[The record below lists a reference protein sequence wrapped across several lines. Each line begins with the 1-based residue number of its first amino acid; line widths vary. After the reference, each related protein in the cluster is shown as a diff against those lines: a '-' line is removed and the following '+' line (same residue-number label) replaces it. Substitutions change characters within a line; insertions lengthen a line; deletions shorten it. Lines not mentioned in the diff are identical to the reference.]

1 MKTLGQR
8 IRSLRKSK
16 KMTLVDIAG
25 EQMTKGMLSLI
36 ENDKAKPSI
45 ENLQYIANQL
55 HVEVSVL
62 TDPFPLTELRK
73 IIDDLHQIVQN
84 KKWLDVSQAIQV
96 KNLVEPIIPEL
107 PANYE
112 AAQIYLYY
120 LKVFPPLEA
129 FEQGIE
135 EAKKAVVFFKELALY
150 KELATTYT
158 LQAIFYFNQLQFEQA
173 YETIQVAY
181 KLVQSPY
188 YTIDPITRID
198 VSYHMA
204 SFCYATNR
212 LDEADQVLQ
221 HLLKTCHEEKIF
233 HFYAHI
239 IRMAAYAAMILQQP
253 EKVEMYRERLEKYT
267 AFDTHPNTQYYLHVF
282 YLFYYNTYDSK
293 PLKVLEHARIM
304 KEFDEAFETLPYIE
318 VETGKALYKL
328 GRFQEAC
335 EAFYFFETERNWNG
349 LHPFNTA
356 RFQEGLAYYACT
368 LFELGQMEAAKKWI
382 QRAYEEQK
390 IMLPLAEKQWICDT
404 YNWLIEQMIKNNE

>member
-96 KNLVEPIIPEL
+96 KNLVEPIISEL

-135 EAKKAVVFFKELALY
+135 EAKKAVVFFKELVLY

-335 EAFYFFETERNWNG
+335 EAFHFFETERNWNG
-349 LHPFNTA
+349 VHPFNTA

-404 YNWLIEQMIKNNE
+404 YNWLMEQMIKNNE